1 MKRLPRKR
9 APQPAT
15 PQGQVISTDANNA
28 REIAQVETLLERFA
42 KISIPDLWFYG
53 NDLQRKTDKE
63 WQQPRVPYSPE
74 FGKEVLDFW
83 HLAHELQRA
92 LQARAKEAQ
101 P

>member
-1 MKRLPRKR
+1 MKRLTRES
-9 APQPAT
+9 APQRTARTAT
-15 PQGQVISTDANNA
+15 AISTDANNA
-28 REIAQVETLLERFA
+28 CEIAQVEKLLELFA

-53 NDLQRKTDKE
+53 NDLQRKTE